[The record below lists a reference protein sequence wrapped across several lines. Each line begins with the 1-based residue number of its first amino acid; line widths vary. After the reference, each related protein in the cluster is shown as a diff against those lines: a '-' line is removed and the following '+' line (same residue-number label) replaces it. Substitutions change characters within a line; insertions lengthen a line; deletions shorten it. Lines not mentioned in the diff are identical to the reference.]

1 MLLSQQMHFF
11 LFLKLSGYMSSPQF
25 TSSVTLHV
33 LLNLAESQF
42 PQLKNRKSK
51 IYCRGLSLGSNSGT
65 QCLAEHIAGPE
76 DIAVSLC
83 CCYCCSW
90 YSCHDAA

>member
-1 MLLSQQMHFF
+1 
-11 LFLKLSGYMSSPQF
+11 MSAPKC

-42 PQLKNRKSK
+42 PQLQNKKSK
-51 IYCRGLSLGSNSGT
+51 IYYRGLLLGSNSST
-65 QCLAEHIAGPE
+65 QFLAEHIAGPE

-83 CCYCCSW
+83 CCSCCSW
-90 YSCHDAA
+90 YSCHDEV